1 MSVLHHCDSRSFKL
15 LAQLVILVG
24 HIAHIN
30 TILKN
35 ITSSRCQV
43 TSTGALLCKRHAPGR
58 DKERKEQGKRDLLP
72 PACCRES
79 ACVELSHVAHTD
91 DAQLDGLHFD
101 QSFLVLHAEK
111 NKTLILGAWYKVFKL
126 ANRRVGYLLYS
137 LYKKCLLCL
146 SVPVQRDCL
155 SWG

>member
-1 MSVLHHCDSRSFKL
+1 MVVVLTRTISRNDSVNELCRDRVQDPVALSRDQVPVLHHCNSCSFKL
-15 LAQLVILVG
+15 LAQLVVLVG
-24 HIAHIN
+24 HIAHID

-35 ITSSRCQV
+35 IKSSGCQL
-43 TSTGALLCKRHAPGR
+43 TNTGALLCKRYSSGR
-58 DKERKEQGKRDLLP
+58 HKEREKEQGKRDLLP

-111 NKTLILGAWYKVFKL
+111 NKTLIVGAV
-126 ANRRVGYLLYS
+126 V
-137 LYKKCLLCL
+137 
-146 SVPVQRDCL
+146 
-155 SWG
+155 